1 MGEIVYILINE
12 AMPGYTKICRTSNLE
27 QRLRSLDNTTAPLPF
42 ECFHAA
48 TVPDA
53 TFVERQL
60 FEAFGEHR
68 VRSSREYFR
77 VSPERVAAA
86 LRLAQIEDVTPVRDY
101 VETEEDRRALDAA
114 RQRRSVFNF
123 EMVNIPVGAVLNF
136 TRDDAVTCTVVDKRR
151 VNFNGQVVS
160 LSLAAQQALANTGIN
175 WKAVQGPLFWEYEG
189 ETLDERRTRYEE
201 AED

>member
-12 AMPGYTKICRTSNLE
+12 AMPGYTKIGRTSNLE

-42 ECFHAA
+42 ECIHAA

-68 VRSSREYFR
+68 VRSNREYFR

-86 LRLAQIEDVTPVRDY
+86 LRLAQIEDVTPGRDY
-101 VETEEDRRALDAA
+101 VETEEDQRALDAA
-114 RQRRSVFNF
+114 RQRRSAFNF

>member
-12 AMPGYTKICRTSNLE
+12 AMPGYTKIGRTSNLE
-27 QRLRSLDNTTAPLPF
+27 QRMRSLDNTTAPLPF
-42 ECFHAA
+42 ECIHAA

-68 VRSSREYFR
+68 VRSNREYFR

-86 LRLAQIEDVTPVRDY
+86 LRLAQIEDVTPGRDY
-101 VETEEDRRALDAA
+101 VETEEDQRALDAA
-114 RQRRSVFNF
+114 RQRRSAFNF

>member
-12 AMPGYTKICRTSNLE
+12 AMPGYTKIGRTSNLE

>member
-12 AMPGYTKICRTSNLE
+12 AMPGYTKIGRTSNLE
-27 QRLRSLDNTTAPLPF
+27 QRLLSLDNTTAPLPF

-48 TVPDA
+48 MVPDA

-68 VRSSREYFR
+68 VRSNREYFR

-86 LRLAQIEDVTPVRDY
+86 LRLAQIDDVTPVRDY

-136 TRDDAVTCTVVDKRR
+136 TRDDAVTCTMVDKRR

-201 AED
+201 GDD

>member
-68 VRSSREYFR
+68 VRSNREYFR

>member
-12 AMPGYTKICRTSNLE
+12 AMPGYTKIGRTSNLE

-42 ECFHAA
+42 VCFHAA
-48 TVPDA
+48 KVPDA

-68 VRSSREYFR
+68 VRSNREYFR

-86 LRLAQIEDVTPVRDY
+86 LRLAQIEDVTPGRDY
-101 VETEEDRRALDAA
+101 VETEEDQRALDAA
-114 RQRRSVFNF
+114 RQRRSAFNF

>member
-12 AMPGYTKICRTSNLE
+12 AMPGYTKIGRTSNLE

-68 VRSSREYFR
+68 VRSNREYFR